1 MIDGDGGDGEM
12 LKLKSSQG
20 EVFEVELKVACMS
33 TLIKNMVDDSGT
45 YEEIPLP
52 NVKTAILRKVIDYC
66 KYHKESQPEEIQ
78 KPLKSFNLIECGVS
92 EWDAEYV
99 NIEQE
104 VLIEL
109 MFAADGLG
117 IKSLWDLTCAKVVS
131 MSCNGD

>member
-1 MIDGDGGDGEM
+1 MGLCSPGGFDPRA
-12 LKLKSSQG
+12 L
-20 EVFEVELKVACMS
+20 A
-33 TLIKNMVDDSGT
+33 
-45 YEEIPLP
+45 Y
-52 NVKTAILRKVIDYC
+52 VKTAILSKVIDYC
-66 KYHKESQPEEIQ
+66 KYHKESPPEEIQ
-78 KPLKSFNLIECGVS
+78 KPLKSTNLIECGVS

-99 NIEQE
+99 NIEHE